1 MKCQAT
7 PEIKKNRILKSNL
20 VARSRH
26 KSNNVQKKYGVYYR
40 SRIKW
45 FLFSMGAPY

>member
-1 MKCQAT
+1 METNYFAGT
-7 PEIKKNRILKSNL
+7 NNNNAEFVKNEFCFLFLSFKVGQSY
-20 VARSRH
+20 
-26 KSNNVQKKYGVYYR
+26 YG